1 MDPVPD
7 RSGDCSPVV
16 SLLYICVLLARCRA
30 LVKPVETPP
39 ATLVEP
45 VETPPHALVEP
56 VETPPHAAVEPV
68 ETQPATLVEPV
79 ETPRTA
85 LVEPV
90 ETPRGRVVAPFV
102 IDRDDEERDAR
113 PICISP
119 KEFPGFP
126 PYGTVARL

>member
-16 SLLYICVLLARCRA
+16 SLLYICVLLARCHA

-39 ATLVEP
+39 AALVEP

-68 ETQPATLVEPV
+68 ET
-79 ETPRTA
+79 
-85 LVEPV
+85 
-90 ETPRGRVVAPFV
+90 PRGRVVAPSV

-126 PYGTVARL
+126 PYGTVACL